1 MPDVLTFVQR
11 PDGTLVAT
19 SAQSTTD
26 GTTVNVTGKTVTT
39 TPTVATDALA
49 IVMQDDK
56 GNEVQQLFGPDYS
69 GSLIQGAAKL
79 AQRFLVHLMTPTG
92 SIPYRTKQGC
102 LFVTRLGQNL
112 VNEADILSAFAASL
126 LTVLPNMQAEESS
139 SDPDDERFK
148 GAQVTSIVLDQA
160 GLTISI
166 KITNRTGKSAGVS
179 LPLKFAL

>member
-1 MPDVLTFVQR
+1 MLTAPLVPAFLAAWPAISKICSWLARLVSDHREYNVPDVLTFVQR

-69 GSLIQGAAKL
+69 G
-79 AQRFLVHLMTPTG
+79 
-92 SIPYRTKQGC
+92 
-102 LFVTRLGQNL
+102 
-112 VNEADILSAFAASL
+112 
-126 LTVLPNMQAEESS
+126 
-139 SDPDDERFK
+139 
-148 GAQVTSIVLDQA
+148 
-160 GLTISI
+160 
-166 KITNRTGKSAGVS
+166 
-179 LPLKFAL
+179 